1 MTNASIFAEDARV
14 LIHDA
19 LPASQYLLR
28 LHTPECAKT
37 VQPGNFVHLSCSHEK
52 YSLKRPFSV
61 LRSSKNEGWIE
72 ILYKVVGS
80 GTDKLA
86 QIKPND
92 VLHCLGPIGNA
103 FTPSSHTKKP
113 LLLGGG
119 VGIPPILFFAEQL
132 KKNNNITPMVIMG
145 SEIPFPFKVQPSK
158 ILIDSMPNDTIAS
171 MALLED
177 LNIPSRLTS
186 KQSYAG
192 CYDGYIHELANIWLQ
207 NLSDHE
213 RSDIEIFACGPTVM
227 LKAVAKLS
235 QQFSLPCQLSL
246 EEYMA
251 CAVGGCAGCTVETIN
266 DAGQRQ
272 MKRVC
277 VDGPIFD
284 ANAVFLND
292 YLDG

>member
-1 MTNASIFAEDARV
+1 MTNASIFAENARV
-14 LIHDA
+14 LSHDA
-19 LPASQYLLR
+19 LPAAQYLLR

-37 VQPGNFVHLSCSHEK
+37 VRPGNFIHLSCNHEK

-61 LRSSKNEGWIE
+61 LRNSRDEGWIE

-80 GTDKLA
+80 GTEQLA
-86 QIKPND
+86 KIKPDD
-92 VLHCLGPIGNA
+92 VLHCMGPIGNT
-103 FTPSSHTKKP
+103 FTLSENTKRP

-132 KKNNNITPMVIMG
+132 KKKNNITPMVIMG

-158 ILIDSMPNDTIAS
+158 ILIDSIPSDTIAA

-186 KQSYAG
+186 KQDYPG
-192 CYDGYIHELANIWLQ
+192 CFDGYIHELATIWLQ
-207 NLSDHE
+207 SLSSQE

-227 LKAVAKLS
+227 LKAVAKVS

-251 CAVGGCAGCTVETIN
+251 CAVGGCAGCTIEIIN
-266 DAGQRQ
+266 NAGQRQ

-284 ANAVFLND
+284 ANAVFPL
-292 YLDG
+292 

>member
-1 MTNASIFAEDARV
+1 MINASIFAENARV
-14 LIHDA
+14 LAHDA

-28 LHTPECAKT
+28 LHIPECAQT
-37 VQPGNFVHLSCSHEK
+37 VQPGNFIHLSCSHEK

-61 LRSSKNEGWIE
+61 LRRSKDEGWIE

-80 GTDKLA
+80 GTEQLA
-86 QIKPND
+86 KIKPGD
-92 VLHCLGPIGNA
+92 ELLCMGPIGNA
-103 FTPSSHTKKP
+103 FTPSSNAKRP

-132 KKNNNITPMVIMG
+132 KKKNNITPMVIMG

-158 ILIDSMPNDTIAS
+158 ILIDAMPNDTIAS
-171 MALLED
+171 MTLMED

-186 KQSYAG
+186 KQNYSG
-192 CYDGYIHELANIWLQ
+192 CFDGYIHELATIWLEGLKEQ
-207 NLSDHE
+207 E
-213 RSDIEIFACGPTVM
+213 RSEIEIFACGPTVM

-251 CAVGGCAGCTVETIN
+251 CAVGGCAGCTIETIN
-266 DAGQRQ
+266 NTGQRQ

-284 ANAVFLND
+284 ANIVFPS
-292 YLDG
+292 